1 MIKMRSVTI
10 MFAMMGAITS
20 SGQTQTPGQ
29 ITININTNNNRQA
42 ISPYI
47 YGYNGCPAGARN
59 LTFCRYGGNR
69 LTAYN
74 WENNY
79 SNAGSDYLFQNDNGL
94 DSSTAPG
101 DAVRSFITA
110 TQNSGATALITV
122 PIVDYVAGDAAGPV
136 ASSDYQSLR
145 RFKANKMRKGSAFTL
160 TPDPN
165 DGFVYQDEFVNWVKT
180 NFASSEAQNKF
191 VFYSLDN
198 EPDLWAYTHPEVHT
212 APVTYAE
219 LVGRTIAA
227 ASAIKDNATPASMVF
242 GPVSYG
248 YNGYTSLQNASDA
261 NGRDFLNFYL
271 DSMAQAQVTYGRR
284 LVDVLDL
291 HWYPEAQGGGIRI
304 TGDDTS
310 PAVVAARLQAPR
322 SLWDP
327 TYNESSWIQSSIGGP
342 IQLIPML
349 KAKITAHYPATKLAF
364 TEYNYGAGGDIS
376 GGLAQADVL
385 GIFGQQGVFAANMWP
400 LSSVTYIDAAFQM
413 YQDPAGNGTKV
424 GDTSV
429 STTNSDIVDA
439 SAYGFTN
446 GASSNEVDAVVLN
459 KTASPMTATIQI
471 TNPLSVNSV
480 KIYQLTSASA
490 VPQPVGAFAVQ
501 NNQYQYTMPAYSVST
516 LVFTAGSN
524 PTPATHDFNDDLFS
538 DIAWRDN
545 SGNVAIWLISG
556 NQLLQGAG
564 IGAADPTIWKIVGQR
579 DFNGDGKADLLWN
592 DTSGHVAIWFM
603 NGTQVSQYAN
613 APSAPGWTVVGTGDF
628 NGDGMGDILWQNASG
643 SLAIWLMNGAQ
654 ISAGGAGGIGT
665 LPSGWTVAGTGDFN
679 KDGKTDILF
688 HYTSGAVAIWFLNG
702 LQVSQY
708 GSGPPAG
715 SVWSVVATGDFNGD
729 GYSDILWRDAT
740 NDIAVWLMQG
750 TSIFQAGGIGNVG
763 SNWTVAQTGD
773 FNGDGKSDILWRDT
787 TGGNIAM
794 WYMNGVAVSQY
805 VGAGSV
811 SLNWTILGANAD

>member
-1 MIKMRSVTI
+1 
-10 MFAMMGAITS
+10 
-20 SGQTQTPGQ
+20 
-29 ITININTNNNRQA
+29 
-42 ISPYI
+42 
-47 YGYNGCPAGARN
+47 
-59 LTFCRYGGNR
+59 
-69 LTAYN
+69 
-74 WENNY
+74 
-79 SNAGSDYLFQNDNGL
+79 
-94 DSSTAPG
+94 
-101 DAVRSFITA
+101 
-110 TQNSGATALITV
+110 
-122 PIVDYVAGDAAGPV
+122 
-136 ASSDYQSLR
+136 
-145 RFKANKMRKGSAFTL
+145 
-160 TPDPN
+160 
-165 DGFVYQDEFVNWVKT
+165 
-180 NFASSEAQNKF
+180 
-191 VFYSLDN
+191 
-198 EPDLWAYTHPEVHT
+198 
-212 APVTYAE
+212 
-219 LVGRTIAA
+219 
-227 ASAIKDNATPASMVF
+227 
-242 GPVSYG
+242 
-248 YNGYTSLQNASDA
+248 
-261 NGRDFLNFYL
+261 
-271 DSMAQAQVTYGRR
+271 
-284 LVDVLDL
+284 
-291 HWYPEAQGGGIRI
+291 
-304 TGDDTS
+304 
-310 PAVVAARLQAPR
+310 
-322 SLWDP
+322 
-327 TYNESSWIQSSIGGP
+327 
-342 IQLIPML
+342 ML

-446 GASSNEVDAVVLN
+446 SANSNEVDAVVLN
-459 KTASPMTATIQI
+459 KTASPMAATIQI
-471 TNPLSVNSV
+471 TNPLSVNYV

-613 APSAPGWTVVGTGDF
+613 APSAAGWTVVGTGDF

-688 HYTSGAVAIWFLNG
+688 HHTSGAVAIWFMNG

-708 GSGPPAG
+708 GSGPSAG